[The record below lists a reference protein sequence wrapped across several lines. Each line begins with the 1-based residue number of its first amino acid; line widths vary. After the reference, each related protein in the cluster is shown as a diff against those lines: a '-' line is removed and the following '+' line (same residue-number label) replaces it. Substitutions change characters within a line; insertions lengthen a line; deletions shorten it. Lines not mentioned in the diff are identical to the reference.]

1 MVTEKAMAND
11 KLHEECGVFGIYSH
25 KDDVALNTYWGLYAL
40 QHRGQESAGIA
51 VTDGKNM
58 NIKKGMG
65 LVANVFHDGI
75 AGLEG
80 HIGLGH
86 VRYST
91 TGASIAYNVQ
101 PLKVYYDGGNLA
113 LAHNG
118 NLTNAAELRSKL
130 TKSGVVFQTTVDT
143 ELVLSLVAR
152 SRKATLP
159 ERVAEA
165 ANQIEGAFAIIIMND
180 EELVAFRD
188 PYGFRPMCLG
198 RLDNGW
204 VVTSETCALDLVGA
218 KYVRDI
224 KPGEMIVIKDDY
236 AEPESFMYADKMPDR
251 CAHCIFEY
259 VYFARPDSIIDK
271 ESVYLARVNMGRQ
284 LARETKNIDADLVIS
299 VPDSGT
305 PAAIGYGLEK
315 GIPFLEGL
323 TKNKYIGRT
332 FIQPTQKQRLNAVKL
347 KLNANRALVE
357 GKNVVMVDDSIV
369 RGTTSG
375 KIVQLLKDAGAKS
388 VHVCISSPP
397 VKFPCYYGIDTSARK
412 ELIAS
417 TKTEAEIQEY
427 IKADSLHYISME
439 GLRKSLSVLNPDGMC
454 YACFNGDYPDG
465 ADKVIRQGTKYLFET
480 KC

>member
-1 MVTEKAMAND
+1 MVTEKDIAND

-25 KDDVALNTYWGLYAL
+25 KDDVALNAYWGLYAL

-58 NIKKGMG
+58 SIKKGMG
-65 LVANVFHDGI
+65 LVANVFRDGI

-101 PLKVYYDGGNLA
+101 PLKVYYDEGNLA

-118 NLTNAAELRSKL
+118 NLTNAAELRNKL
-130 TKSGVVFQTTVDT
+130 TQNGVVFQTTVDS

-152 SRKATLP
+152 SRKETLP

-224 KPGEMIVIKDDY
+224 KPGEMIVIKDDD
-236 AEPESFMYADKMPDR
+236 AQPESFMYVDKMPDR

-284 LARETKNIDADLVIS
+284 LARETKDIDADLVIS

-305 PAAIGYGLEK
+305 PAAIGYGLER

-332 FIQPTQKQRLNAVKL
+332 FIQPTQKQRLNAVRL
-347 KLNANRALVE
+347 KLNANRALVA

-375 KIVQLLKDAGAKS
+375 KIVQLLKDAGAKT

-397 VKFPCYYGIDTSARK
+397 VKFPCYYGIDTSVRK

-417 TKTEAEIQEY
+417 TKTEAEIREF
-427 IKADSLHYISME
+427 IKADSLHYITME
-439 GLRKSLSVLNPDGMC
+439 GLRKSLSVLNPDTMC

-465 ADKVIRQGTKYLFET
+465 ADKVIRQGTKFLFDN